1 MAWYWVFWP
10 YLGPAYAVDSN
21 REYGRGSSDIV
32 VVRKGSDP
40 AQIEKVFVFEFKQG
54 NSAADTSLEELAQ
67 TAYAQAVEGYLDG
80 VREKWHPKEL
90 LVLGIGFR
98 GKELSLYC
106 EA

>member
-1 MAWYWVFWP
+1 M
-10 YLGPAYAVDSN
+10 
-21 REYGRGSSDIV
+21 
-32 VVRKGSDP
+32 
-40 AQIEKVFVFEFKQG
+40 
-54 NSAADTSLEELAQ
+54 LELLAQ
-67 TAYAQAVEGYLDG
+67 VAYAQAVGYLDG

>member
-1 MAWYWVFWP
+1 M
-10 YLGPAYAVDSN
+10 
-21 REYGRGSSDIV
+21 
-32 VVRKGSDP
+32 VRKGSDP
-40 AQIEKVFVFEFKQG
+40 AQAEEAFVFEFKQG
-54 NSAADTSLEELAQ
+54 NTAADTSLEVLAQ
-67 TAYAQAVEGYLDG
+67 AAYAQAVDYLEG